1 MLSTSFPVQCGET
14 MSCPCSEFLLISVE
28 RHPAVERHLARGA
41 LIYAEI
47 LARILVRCQLLQKAS
62 NAFSMGSCTR
72 EVVAMATIG
81 CKFPRT
87 SN

>member
-28 RHPAVERHLARGA
+28 RHLARGA

-47 LARILVRCQLLQKAS
+47 LAMILVRCQLLQKAS